1 MKRLILMTALLA
13 AAAAAAPLTPAA
25 AMTFSG
31 NQMNTNA
38 PGTPV
43 VGDRCPAATVTIF
56 DGGGF
61 SSTGASNF
69 GAFTA
74 SESHCIGG
82 PPPTAPGAS
91 AVHYDQGLF
100 TYTFADGDS
109 LSGSY
114 DGVLSNIS
122 AGLVNNV
129 QTFVITGGVGRFA
142 GATGSFEGLGTIDF
156 THGAPLSKITIA
168 NGVVFAPGIPEPATW
183 ALLTAGFAGVGGMAR
198 ARRRSASSLAAG

>member
-13 AAAAAAPLTPAA
+13 GSAAAPLTPAA

-31 NQMNTNA
+31 SQMNTNA

-61 SSTGASNF
+61 TSTGASNF

-82 PPPTAPGAS
+82 PPPTAPGAT
-91 AVHYDQGLF
+91 AVHYEQGLF
-100 TYTFADGDS
+100 TYTFADGDT

-122 AGLVNNV
+122 AGLVDNV
-129 QTFVITGGVGRFA
+129 QNFVIDAGTGRFA

-156 THGAPLSKITIA
+156 THGAPLSKITITD
-168 NGVVFAPGIPEPATW
+168 GVVFAPGIPEPTTW
-183 ALLTAGFAGVGGMAR
+183 ALLVAGFGAVGGVAR
-198 ARRRSASSLAAG
+198 ARRRSASRLAAA